1 MSTKDFMIEGR
12 KDRKNNGYFKTAR
25 KKILAILAIIMLL
38 MQYMVV
44 PSYSLSQ
51 YTDIIQGDFSPGE
64 WPYDIEFVEIS
75 NMHSRKDISPTVYFA
90 NAVCAIDSNGTL
102 WTWGEDMSY
111 DYNLDYTEITT
122 PKKVSVKDLA
132 LETDNLKCISGYATI
147 DKDGLL
153 WVWNNGYYGSNNS
166 EVKEIGNGR
175 KFTTVSSEGNH
186 LLALDEYGNLWV
198 YGENGDYQLGTGDTT
213 GVSDIKT
220 ICRGTTFNKI
230 STNMNSSAAIDSD
243 GNLWYWG
250 TETKSVIPYENIKK
264 KPTKISTNIKFK
276 EVSVSGYC
284 GLALDED
291 GNLYSWGS
299 NFGFTLGNG
308 STKQSDQISSPEII
322 MKGTK
327 FKEISAGSG
336 SSLAIDVAGN
346 LYRWGINSG
355 AVSDYQYSPT
365 IFKEGTKFKKVL
377 VGSASCYAIDENGD
391 LWAWGDNRSYTFGDG
406 TNDSS
411 VVPIRITQHRAKYTV
426 NFYDENGTT
435 LLDTQQVAS
444 GSEAST
450 SIVPTKNSTVEH
462 SYTFEKWVAMDGSDI
477 DLSHITQ
484 DTNVKA
490 KYREDTRSY
499 NVKFV
504 NEDGTTILDEQTVG
518 YGNKATYNGITP
530 STSKYGY
537 ICTFKGWD
545 KDPNSTTI
553 TEDTIFTAQY
563 DEEIATY
570 TITYENTDGASFV
583 TENPDTYNVETEDFT
598 LNNPTAAGYVFQGW
612 RGTGIDGML
621 KTVTVHRGTTGNRT
635 YEAVWTAREDTKY
648 KIEHYKERPD
658 GTYGSTPDEIETKTG
673 VTQSTVTATI
683 KSYPGYTEDRENPN
697 RLVSGTI
704 AGDGSLILRVYY
716 KAKSD
721 TSYRVE
727 HYLQNLDNT
736 NYTIDDEATETKTG
750 KTGNQT
756 TAQAKNYD
764 GFTAQSFSQET
775 ISGDGSTV
783 IKIYYNRNRDTGYI
797 VEHYKQNSDGTYPE
811 TPSDT
816 ERKRGVTGDIVTAT
830 AKTYVGYT
838 EDTTNADRVATGVIN
853 GDGSLTLKL
862 YYKANTNTL
871 YKVEHYKQKPNGSY
885 PNVADETEEKSG
897 TTGTMATAEPKQYDG
912 YTEDITNGNRIV
924 SGTIYADGSL
934 VLRLYYKANTDT
946 VYKVEHYKQNP
957 DGTYPETANET
968 EEKTGSTGANVVAQ
982 AKVYDGYKEDTTNAN
997 RVPSG
1002 TIAGDGSLILKLYY
1016 KASEDTP
1023 YKVEHYKQNPDGTY
1037 PQRASETENKTGRT
1051 GANVTAQAKQYA
1063 GYTEDT
1069 TNANRVTSGEIAQDG
1084 SLILKLYYTANTDTA
1099 YKVEHYKQK
1108 PDGTYGNVADETE
1121 DKTGKTGTTVNA
1133 TAKEYAGYTE
1143 DTTNSKR
1150 IESGEIAG
1158 DGSLVLKL
1166 YYKANTNTSYKVE
1179 HYKQKEDG
1187 TYPEIADETEEK
1199 VGTTGAT
1206 VNAKAKTYKGYV
1218 EDKTNSNRVAKGE
1231 IAGDGSLILKL
1242 YYMIDT
1248 NAGYKVEHYK
1258 QKPDG
1263 TYGTVA
1269 DEIEEKIGTIGETVT
1284 VVPKEYKGYIEDK
1297 ENSNK
1302 VLSGKVLEDGSLVLK
1317 VYYKIHDDGGK
1328 HIVVT
1333 PSEDEHGKKDIEISS
1348 TSPKEIDKVTV
1359 NGQEIKKDEN
1369 GKYIYYPDKNGSYE
1383 IVVTYKDGTTEKEIY
1398 KETRFNNNL
1407 NSSNKNQT
1415 SGTQKDNTL
1424 ATKILSKTG
1433 RTYMGI
1439 IVLSVVVVMSIIVLT
1454 KKYRDNK
1461 K

>member
-1 MSTKDFMIEGR
+1 MSTKDFMIESR

-38 MQYMVV
+38 MQYIVV
-44 PSYSLSQ
+44 PSNAENQGVRFTDVSCGIEHSLALDNDGNIWAWGNGNEDASRLGNGGNSYSKVAIKITNGTKFKTIDAGMDYSLA
-51 YTDIIQGDFSPGE
+51 TDEDGNIWI
-64 WPYDIEFVEIS
+64 
-75 NMHSRKDISPTVYFA
+75 
-90 NAVCAIDSNGTL
+90 
-102 WTWGEDMSY
+102 WGGYKNQWIGGMMSY
-111 DYNLDYTEITT
+111 DGTT
-122 PKKVSVKDLA
+122 IPVKMTHSTRYKNAYAHNKKQVMYESNTIAIDRR
-132 LETDNLKCISGYATI
+132 GYLWKATI
-147 DKDGLL
+147 TDDLK
-153 WVWNNGYYGSNNS
+153 
-166 EVKEIGNGR
+166 
-175 KFTTVSSEGNH
+175 
-186 LLALDEYGNLWV
+186 
-198 YGENGDYQLGTGDTT
+198 Q
-213 GVSDIKT
+213 
-220 ICRGTTFNKI
+220 I
-230 STNMNSSAAIDSD
+230 SSSAVFEEASKGYNFSTALDSD
-243 GNLWYWG
+243 GNIWAWG
-250 TETKSVIPYENIKK
+250 SNDCGQLGNGITSDSNTANPQKLNTTKKFIH
-264 KPTKISTNIKFK
+264 ISSQANNSI
-276 EVSVSGYC
+276 
-284 GLALDED
+284 ALDED
-291 GNLYSWGS
+291 GNIWAWGKNDKTSFGDNVTNQS
-299 NFGFTLGNG
+299 N
-308 STKQSDQISSPEII
+308 KPVQITNNIEFSQ
-322 MKGTK
+322 
-327 FKEISAGSG
+327 ISAGNAHYA
-336 SSLAIDVAGN
+336 AIDTEGN
-346 LYRWGINSG
+346 LWTWGYNHFGQLGTGDNRNKEYPNKISFEKKFVKVQASDNFTIAIDEDGKLWAWGYNGEYQLGINSG
-355 AVSDYQYSPT
+355 DDVNTPQ
-365 IFKEGTKFKKVL
+365 EV
-377 VGSASCYAIDENGD
+377 VID
-391 LWAWGDNRSYTFGDG
+391 
-406 TNDSS
+406 
-411 VVPIRITQHRAKYTV
+411 IQKYTV

-450 SIVPTKNSTVEH
+450 NVIPTKAQTVNI

-477 DLSHITQ
+477 DLRNITQ

-490 KYREDTRSY
+490 KYREDARGY

-504 NEDGTTILDEQTVG
+504 DEDGTTILNEQTVG

-530 STSKYGY
+530 SKSKYGY

-545 KDPNSTTI
+545 KNPDSTI
-553 TEDTIFTAQY
+553 IIRDTVFKAQY

-570 TITYENTDGASFV
+570 TITYENIDGASFV

-598 LNNPTAAGYVFQGW
+598 LNNPTATGYVFQGW
-612 RGTGIDGML
+612 RGTDIEGTKMS
-621 KTVTVHRGTTGNRT
+621 VTVPRGSTGNRT

-658 GTYGSTPDEIETKTG
+658 GTYGSIPDEIETKTG

-775 ISGDGSTV
+775 IAGDGSTV
-783 IKIYYNRNRDTGYI
+783 IRIYYNRNKNTAYKI
-797 VEHYKQNSDGTYPE
+797 EHYKQRSDGTYPE
-811 TPSDT
+811 TASDT
-816 ERKRGVTGDIVTAT
+816 ENKEGVTGDIVTAT

-838 EDTTNADRVATGVIN
+838 EDTTNADRVTTGVIN

-862 YYKANTNTL
+862 YYKANTDTV
-871 YKVEHYKQKPNGSY
+871 YKVEHYKQRPNGSY

-897 TTGTMATAEPKQYDG
+897 TTGAIATAEAKQYDG
-912 YTEDITNGNRIV
+912 YTEDTTNGNRIV

-957 DGTYPETANET
+957 DGTYPETANEI
-968 EEKTGSTGANVVAQ
+968 EEKTGKTGTNVVAQ
-982 AKVYDGYKEDTTNAN
+982 AKVYAGYTEDKTNAN

-1002 TIAGDGSLILKLYY
+1002 EIVGDGSLILKLYY

-1037 PQRASETENKTGRT
+1037 PERASETENKTGRT

-1069 TNANRVTSGEIAQDG
+1069 TNENRVTSGEIAQDG

-1108 PDGTYGNVADETE
+1108 PDGTYGTVADETE

-1143 DTTNSKR
+1143 DTKNSKR

-1242 YYMIDT
+1242 YYMVDT

-1263 TYGTVA
+1263 TYGNVA
-1269 DEIEEKIGTIGETVT
+1269 DETEEKIGTIGETVT

-1433 RTYMGI
+1433 RTYMG
-1439 IVLSVVVVMSIIVLT
+1439 VVVILIVTVMSIIVLT
-1454 KKYRDNK
+1454 KKYRDDKNS
-1461 K
+1461 

>member
-1 MSTKDFMIEGR
+1 MFEEASKGR
-12 KDRKNNGYFKTAR
+12 
-25 KKILAILAIIMLL
+25 
-38 MQYMVV
+38 
-44 PSYSLSQ
+44 
-51 YTDIIQGDFSPGE
+51 DFS
-64 WPYDIEFVEIS
+64 
-75 NMHSRKDISPTVYFA
+75 TA
-90 NAVCAIDSNGTL
+90 LDSEGNI
-102 WTWGEDMSY
+102 WTWGGNNY
-111 DYNLDYTEITT
+111 GQLGNGTT
-122 PKKVSVKDLA
+122 NANGNPKKLDTEK
-132 LETDNLKCISGYATI
+132 
-147 DKDGLL
+147 
-153 WVWNNGYYGSNNS
+153 
-166 EVKEIGNGR
+166 
-175 KFTTVSSEGNH
+175 KFTHISSQ
-186 LLALDEYGNLWV
+186 EY
-198 YGENGDYQLGTGDTT
+198 
-213 GVSDIKT
+213 
-220 ICRGTTFNKI
+220 
-230 STNMNSSAAIDSD
+230 NSI
-243 GNLWYWG
+243 
-250 TETKSVIPYENIKK
+250 
-264 KPTKISTNIKFK
+264 
-276 EVSVSGYC
+276 
-284 GLALDED
+284 ALDED
-291 GNLYSWGS
+291 GNIWVWGKNDKTSFGDNVTNQS
-299 NFGFTLGNG
+299 N
-308 STKQSDQISSPEII
+308 KPVQITNNIEFSQ
-322 MKGTK
+322 
-327 FKEISAGSG
+327 ISAGNAHYA
-336 SSLAIDVAGN
+336 AIDTEGN
-346 LYRWGINSG
+346 LWTWGYNHFGQLGTGDNRNKEYPNKISLEKKFVKVQASDNFTIAIDEDGKLWAWGYNGEYQLGINSG
-355 AVSDYQYSPT
+355 DDVNTPQ
-365 IFKEGTKFKKVL
+365 EV
-377 VGSASCYAIDENGD
+377 VID
-391 LWAWGDNRSYTFGDG
+391 
-406 TNDSS
+406 
-411 VVPIRITQHRAKYTV
+411 IQKYTV

-450 SIVPTKNSTVEH
+450 SVVPTKGPTVEH

-490 KYREDTRSY
+490 KYREDARGY

-504 NEDGTTILDEQTVG
+504 DEDGTTILNEQTVG

-530 STSKYGY
+530 SKSKYGY

-545 KDPNSTTI
+545 KNPDSTI
-553 TEDTIFTAQY
+553 IIRDTVFKAQY

-570 TITYENTDGASFV
+570 TITYENIDGASFV

-598 LNNPTAAGYVFQGW
+598 LNNPTATGYVFQGW
-612 RGTGIDGML
+612 RGTDIEGTKMS
-621 KTVTVHRGTTGNRT
+621 VTVPRGSTGNRT

-1269 DEIEEKIGTIGETVT
+1269 DEIEEKVGTIGETVT